1 MAIKAK
7 KGNTISNA
15 AALGNKF
22 SFFYPKR
29 PGSKPWPVKVKSKSD
44 PNKLVYRKPAEFLKL
59 SFDQILE
66 SKFGTGGDLQLKYQA
81 LSGSQIVRAALE
93 CGYGRKGMWNSK
105 LMFSPAESK
114 DLAAYLMKRLLM
126 VVSCV
131 KLDINNAYVVQGFY
145 SKIEPSEKVA
155 ISFIIGGM
163 GSYVAAKHWLN
174 AAGQHISKMLHTSI
188 YTTAEIPGVKTNP
201 TGTAKSPDYLI
212 LSSSNEW
219 HVFESKG
226 GTHSGRYKRIQ
237 EGLLQLGHI
246 TNVGWSGEPQ
256 TPVVTN
262 VCTHVSIDGGKK
274 LEVLAYDPPGEKE
287 MQTAVTLDKAVC
299 YLLTITESLD
309 QFHAVNN
316 KPEDQGYWTFK
327 ELHTGSG
334 LRIAIPKK
342 YLLLEPQMRIKL
354 GLFMLVS
361 EFVTVP
367 YNRRVWEPDSL
378 TKIVEKLLRLK
389 ISIPQ
394 SESIIPDFIN
404 FIEQLNNVDSPDYFI
419 ELCRGVIDIDAELID
434 FENALIEAKRGLGIS
449 VNDTFD
455 DAPDMTFTSGGMLI
469 TEYD

>member
-1 MAIKAK
+1 MAIKTK
-7 KGNTISNA
+7 KRKKISKA
-15 AALGNKF
+15 VRLGNSF
-22 SFFYPKR
+22 AFFYPKN
-29 PGSKPWPVKVKSKSD
+29 PGSKPWPVKVKSKND
-44 PNKLVYRKPAEFLKL
+44 PNKLVYRKPADFLNS
-59 SFDQILE
+59 SFGRIFRT
-66 SKFGTGGDLQLKYQA
+66 KFGTRKRLKLRYPA
-81 LSGSQIVRAALE
+81 LSGPQIVRAALE
-93 CGYGRKGMWNSK
+93 CGYGRKGMWNSR
-105 LMFSPAESK
+105 LMFSPIESK

-131 KLDINNAYVVQGFY
+131 KIGNNDAYVVQGFY

-188 YTTAEIPGVKTNP
+188 YTTAAIPGVKTNP
-201 TGTAKSPDYLI
+201 TGTEKSPDYLI

-246 TNVGWSGEPQ
+246 TSVGWSGKPQ

-274 LEVLAYDPPGEKE
+274 LEVLAYDPPGEME
-287 MQTAVTLDKAVC
+287 MQKAVTLDKAVC

-309 QFHAVNN
+309 QFNAVNN
-316 KPEDQGYWTFK
+316 EPEASGHWTFK

-342 YLLLEPQMRIKL
+342 YLLLENQMRIKL

-361 EFVTVP
+361 ESLTI
-367 YNRRVWEPDSL
+367 YSDRRVWQADSL
-378 TKIVEKLLRLK
+378 TKIVERLLRLK
-389 ISIPQ
+389 ISMPQ

-404 FIEQLNNVDSPDYFI
+404 FIEQLSNVDSPDYFI
-419 ELCRGVIDIDAELID
+419 ELCREKLDIDAEFIG

-449 VNDTFD
+449 VNDSLD